1 MRTTALRERVL
12 ALVREERAAQI
23 ERYGTNDR
31 NLLGFGS
38 TLSAYPWLLPYS
50 DANSSNIEAAFRHD
64 YEQYVETHGE
74 PTWMH
79 LIREEVAELFNAK
92 TRDSLI
98 EEAVQVAALCVSL
111 VERVYRSE
119 EGPVS

>member
-23 ERYGTNDR
+23 ERYGNNDR

-50 DANSSNIEAAFRHD
+50 DANSSDIEAAFRRD
-64 YEQYVETHGE
+64 YEEYEEAHGE

-79 LIREEVAELFNAK
+79 LIREEVAELFSAR
-92 TRDSLI
+92 TRDSVI
-98 EEAVQVAALCVSL
+98 MEAVQVAALCVSL
-111 VERVYRSE
+111 VEHMHRSE
-119 EGPVS
+119 GVS